1 MNKLKP
7 NKFKPKKSNYLKNII
22 WRHLLEAN
30 ALEQFVVVLGMLLD
44 PALGAKLLAEMDDG
58 LKIRSNMFTI
68 IETYDWN
75 RQTFC

>member
-1 MNKLKP
+1 MNKFKP